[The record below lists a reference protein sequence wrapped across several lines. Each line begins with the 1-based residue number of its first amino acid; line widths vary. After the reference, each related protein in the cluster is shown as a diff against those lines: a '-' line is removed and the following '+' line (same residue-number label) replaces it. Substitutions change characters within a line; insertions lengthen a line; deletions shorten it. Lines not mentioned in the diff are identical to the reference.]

1 MKSRASCWLGLAV
14 LVLIAVLG
22 GGCQTTDVSWNMTQS
37 LSRSGGDIAMTAL
50 LDEGTDAKIA
60 REYVDAL
67 ILLIQDETLDK
78 AALHDAAIAL
88 ANKIGLKNAAAY
100 IDALI
105 AVIPSR
111 VEEVNKIP
119 ADVRTALVSFLK
131 DGALRAMD
139 LYDPAK
145 VKTDD
150 DEN

>member
-1 MKSRASCWLGLAV
+1 MKSRASWWLGLVV
-14 LVLIAVLG
+14 LALIAVLG
-22 GGCQTTDVSWNMTQS
+22 SGCQSTGVSWNMTQS
-37 LSRSGGDIAMTAL
+37 LSRSGGDVAMTAL

-67 ILLIQDETLDK
+67 IMLIQDETLDK

-88 ANKIGLKNAAAY
+88 ANKLGLKNAAAY
-100 IDALI
+100 IDALL
-105 AVIPSR
+105 AVIPSH
-111 VEEVNKIP
+111 VKEIDKIP

-145 VKTDD
+145 VKTDA
-150 DEN
+150 DES